1 MSDQLYNLTP
11 VQMGAA
17 TALMGI
23 GLLAAC
29 LLTMGQWLIH
39 RRRLATVFLLSVG
52 ILLAFYTWAFAT
64 VFIHSQTGIFLLKDR
79 NVGWFVVV
87 CLVLGAATMGPNYRY
102 AEVPLLVTLTP
113 AMPPFVTAGG
123 VWVLLTSGA
132 LTTSWLCVQVWRDWQ
147 LLHSELSPFSVKGA
161 LDRLEHGVTF
171 ANFRGR
177 SKLPTLR
184 WKGFWGVWG

>member
-87 CLVLGAATMGPNYRY
+87 CLVLGAATMGTNYRY
-102 AEVPLLVTLTP
+102 AEMPLLVTLTP

-123 VWVLLTSGA
+123 VWVLLTPG
-132 LTTSWLCVQVWRDWQ
+132 L
-147 LLHSELSPFSVKGA
+147 
-161 LDRLEHGVTF
+161 
-171 ANFRGR
+171 
-177 SKLPTLR
+177 
-184 WKGFWGVWG
+184 